1 MLIKKSCQKATKKIS
16 IYLSDCQSTTE
27 KVALIGGKL
36 RGKESTLTNGE
47 SLDAL
52 HDVIS
57 DYFIEN
63 WLKWHDIYIYDWGQ
77 FSNQEGIFSQK
88 VLNVIIQ
95 AYQTS
100 LFGAA
105 QSVHWGDESFDESD
119 ILDALLDKRSQCYL
133 FYDINII
140 HPF

>member
-1 MLIKKSCQKATKKIS
+1 MLIKRAAEKQQKIS

-27 KVALIGGKL
+27 KVALIGSKL

-95 AYQTS
+95 AYQSS

-105 QSVHWGDESFDESD
+105 QSVHWGDESFDGSG
-119 ILDALLDKRSQCYL
+119 ILDALLDKRPQCYL